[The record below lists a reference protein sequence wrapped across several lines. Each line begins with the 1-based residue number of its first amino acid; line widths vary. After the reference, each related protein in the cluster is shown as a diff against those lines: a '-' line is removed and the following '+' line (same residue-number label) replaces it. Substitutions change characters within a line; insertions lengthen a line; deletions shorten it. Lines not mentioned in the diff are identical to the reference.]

1 MSITVKEIMGSA
13 EGSLVRNIILFS
25 VLIYE
30 LVGPML
36 TKIALTKA
44 GEIIPENKKSSR
56 TINADRQKN

>member
-1 MSITVKEIMGSA
+1 MG
-13 EGSLVRNIILFS
+13 EQGLLVRNITPFA

-44 GEIIPENKKSSR
+44 GEISAKPEVVKRVNTGR
-56 TINADRQKN
+56 ERHER